1 MSFLS
6 WLLFGPSILAH
17 EVPVA
22 CFAIGAVLLLVQGA
36 QFLFRGQHFGRR
48 FFLMPA
54 TFAGLLWMIF
64 GLYELQVQAWEKT
77 VVVAFRI
84 DLIVLVPILYV
95 FTAAALLSLYRQMRP
110 NPIAGREVSHKEAA
124 TKEPWD

>member
-6 WLLFGPSILAH
+6 WLLFGPSKLAH
-17 EVPVA
+17 EVPPA
-22 CFAIGAVLLLVQGA
+22 CFAIGAVFLLIQGA
-36 QFLFRGQHFGRR
+36 QFLFRRQHFGRR

-77 VVVAFRI
+77 VAVAFRI

-95 FTAAALLSLYRQMRP
+95 FTVAALLSLYRQMLP
-110 NPIAGREVSHKEAA
+110 NPIAGGEVGSKDAT
-124 TKEPWD
+124 TKEPGD